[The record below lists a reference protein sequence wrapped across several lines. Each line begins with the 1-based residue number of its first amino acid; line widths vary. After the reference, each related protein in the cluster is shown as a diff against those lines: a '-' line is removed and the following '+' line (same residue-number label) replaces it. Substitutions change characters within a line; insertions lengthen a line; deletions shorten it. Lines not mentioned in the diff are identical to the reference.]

1 MKKEQ
6 DKTYHIEPLFEH
18 FNENHELKIM
28 GYQHILNN
36 LANNH
41 LKNTNQGVGVVLF
54 GRYAWVLVSMTFEIV
69 KPITKIKTY
78 IGKTWYG
85 GKKGPFYRREYLMYD
100 EDGDVFVK
108 GSSHSILMDL
118 TDRSVY
124 RKKDLPFN
132 ELNEVNDYLVSSNA
146 RLKENFDFNILFE
159 KRKVLNSHVDA
170 LGHVNNLRYT
180 EFIYDAWTNYEV
192 ENINKIKR
200 FELYFEN
207 ELRKNDKF
215 EVRKGE
221 EGGKVVYTIYNNTL
235 DKKAFSLVYTLT
247 KE

>member
-170 LGHVNNLRYT
+170 LGHVNNLRYS
-180 EFIYDAWTNYEV
+180 EFIYDEFNIEEV
-192 ENINKIKR
+192 KKLKEIKR
-200 FELYFEN
+200 VELYFQN
-207 ELRKNDKF
+207 ELQKNDEFIIKKAVDENRVIF
-215 EVRKGE
+215 E
-221 EGGKVVYTIYNNTL
+221 IFNTL
-235 DKKAFSLVYTLT
+235 SKQKAFSLILHYN
-247 KE
+247 

>member
-1 MKKEQ
+1 MKEKKEI
-6 DKTYHIEPLFEH
+6 YVIEPLFEH
-18 FNENHELKIM
+18 FNENHQLKPF
-28 GYQHILNN
+28 GYQHIMNV
-36 LANNH
+36 LANDH
-41 LKNTNQGVGVVLF
+41 LKNTNQPVGALLQ
-54 GRYAWVLVSMTFEIV
+54 GRYVWVLVSMTFEVV
-69 KPITKIKTY
+69 KEIKDIKEFY
-78 IGKTWYG
+78 GKTWYAG
-85 GKKGPFYRREYLMYD
+85 RKGPYYRREYFIGD
-100 EDGDVFVK
+100 ENGETYLK
-108 GSSHSILMDL
+108 GASYSVLLDM

-124 RKKDLPFN
+124 RQKELPFKAFM
-132 ELNEVNDYLVSSNA
+132 ETQEYLVDCEP
-146 RLKENFDFNILFE
+146 RFKQDVELKTVTEE
-159 KRKVLNSHVDA
+159 RSVLNSFIDPV
-170 LGHVNNLRYT
+170 GHVNNLRYT